1 MTDADVWSE
10 RRERR
15 HAALA
20 RAIDEWASACERDA
34 ETAASVA
41 RASTRPE
48 TRDRMARVAAE
59 SVREWLCASDVRRT
73 IEGVCR

>member
-1 MTDADVWSE
+1 MTDVWDE
-10 RRERR
+10 RREARR
-15 HAALA
+15 RTLE
-20 RAIDEWASACERDA
+20 RAMDEWAAQCARDA
-34 ETAASVA
+34 DDAASVA
-41 RASTRPE
+41 RASTQPE